1 MIPEQTFVNFPPFG
15 TNTASANPQKPD
27 DTKYAN
33 GFQAEDTL
41 PYEWLNWFLNRSSD
55 GVSKLNSGALSMER
69 ELINVVTA
77 GGGTPDGSDNTQVL
91 SAIQYL
97 IQNAGSAVQEITG
110 STTITPTKNT
120 KAFVTG
126 NSVTVTLG
134 SASAAFM
141 SVELFGTKQ
150 FTMSYTNAGGTAA
163 TDTIPANAV
172 VKYTYNGS
180 GWVRDCAFV
189 KDQVLYL

>member
-1 MIPEQTFVNFPPFG
+1 MIPTHTFVNFPPFG
-15 TNTASANPQKPD
+15 TNPSASPIEPD
-27 DTKYAN
+27 ATKYAN
-33 GFQAEDTL
+33 GFQAQDTL

-55 GVSKLNSGALSMER
+55 GVTRLNNSALSMEN
-69 ELINVVTA
+69 ELRNVVIA

-97 IQNAGSAVQEITG
+97 IQNAGNTVQEITG

-120 KAFVTG
+120 KGFVTG

-150 FTMSYTNAGGTAA
+150 FTMSYTDAGGNAA

-172 VKYTYNGS
+172 VKYTYNGT

>member
-1 MIPEQTFVNFPPFG
+1 
-15 TNTASANPQKPD
+15 
-27 DTKYAN
+27 
-33 GFQAEDTL
+33 
-41 PYEWLNWFLNRSSD
+41 
-55 GVSKLNSGALSMER
+55 MER
-69 ELINVVTA
+69 ELINIVTA

-97 IQNAGSAVQEITG
+97 IQNAGNTVQEITG

-120 KAFVTG
+120 KCFVTG

-150 FTMSYTNAGGTAA
+150 FTMSYTDAGGNAA

-172 VKYTYNGS
+172 VKYTYNGT